1 MSGWI
6 AALVAEELPSE
17 AAIPANPA
25 MPSAAS
31 PPKTSVEASGA
42 TAKPVGADGVRF
54 QYMAWDMHV
63 YTRIYY
69 AYMYCIY
76 IYA

>member
-1 MSGWI
+1 
-6 AALVAEELPSE
+6 
-17 AAIPANPA
+17 

-42 TAKPVGADGVRF
+42 TAKPVGADGFRF

-63 YTRIYY
+63 YTR
-69 AYMYCIY
+69 
-76 IYA
+76 